1 MSSKPSTPISQRK
14 YPGESEYTRIP
25 VPTSPIQFRRT
36 YSMRRLRRP
45 SSLCETTLKHNQ
57 NHRHQNHPSFNST
70 TFDNINPQ
78 QQFSSSSS
86 RRRSS
91 SQFSNMDCKHLAND
105 STKAEGP
112 NGDPG
117 GDQVDFSPCQYT
129 KGAPNH
135 LNGNFRRNSFSK
147 HDRNGMVSCKKTI
160 VERIINYTENW
171 IWMSSKNINKINK
184 EKFCGSFGCI
194 RRNCF
199 PYVISYA
206 NKLNQ

>member
-25 VPTSPIQFRRT
+25 VPTSPIPFRRT

-57 NHRHQNHPSFNST
+57 NHRHQNHPSSNNT

-78 QQFSSSSS
+78 QQFSSSSNS

-91 SQFSNMDCKHLAND
+91 SHYCNMDCKQLANNGL
-105 STKAEGP
+105 TKTERP

-117 GDQVDFSPCQYT
+117 GDQVDYSPCQHT
-129 KGAPNH
+129 KVAANH

-147 HDRNGMVSCKKTI
+147 HDRNGMVSYTKTN
-160 VERIINYTENW
+160 VEII
-171 IWMSSKNINKINK
+171 I
-184 EKFCGSFGCI
+184 KFYGKLDEFQEIQGI
-194 RRNCF
+194 RKSIM
-199 PYVISYA
+199 PIHL
-206 NKLNQ
+206 NKLPFVM